1 MRRRID
7 LTDLLSAAE
16 EIEQVG
22 VEPPNLGGV
31 LSPESA
37 GVAKFVAEVLRVYHG
52 QFWLFLKL
60 TAPAV
65 VLGYIAVFLGSPG
78 GTRYYSIFREA
89 LSFSHI
95 SSCLR
100 VSS

>member
-1 MRRRID
+1 MPQPLANVHGQLMPLDDVKI
-7 LTDLLSAAE
+7 SAQDRGFLFGDA
-16 EIEQVG
+16 VY
-22 VEPPNLGGV
+22 
-31 LSPESA
+31 
-37 GVAKFVAEVLRVYHG
+37 EVLRVYHG